1 MELGINSILGL
12 QTIFDEDKNEEKKIS
27 NIQIAKNIISFRKEI
42 NLTKKEFK
50 LFFSFIEKSQIQQIN

>member
-50 LFFSFIEKSQIQQIN
+50 LFFSFIEKSQILQIN